1 MLYTIFGFG
10 EKTKYS
16 AVLLETGLY
25 KIKHLI
31 ARSQII
37 YMSTAV
43 WDLKGSVLNQVI
55 LEEFNELGEKSS
67 LALVDKIAQS
77 YGFEKISKIRIDKK
91 VLKRYIRSANDQE
104 LWFDCYQ
111 SSVIPI
117 RPYFRVRNK
126 SHFKWE
132 KLKSKALLA
141 YRCGALKFK
150 TQWRLY
156 NLKRG
161 RGINCVNIICG
172 ENDSLSHAKSCSF
185 YFTKWK
191 KEYEDS
197 EEEIASYLL
206 KLNSERIKRY
216 RLPII

>member
-55 LEEFNELGEKSS
+55 LEKFNELGEKSS

-77 YGFEKISKIRIDKK
+77 YGFEKISKIRID
-91 VLKRYIRSANDQE
+91 
-104 LWFDCYQ
+104 
-111 SSVIPI
+111 
-117 RPYFRVRNK
+117 
-126 SHFKWE
+126 
-132 KLKSKALLA
+132 
-141 YRCGALKFK
+141 
-150 TQWRLY
+150 
-156 NLKRG
+156 
-161 RGINCVNIICG
+161 
-172 ENDSLSHAKSCSF
+172 
-185 YFTKWK
+185 
-191 KEYEDS
+191 
-197 EEEIASYLL
+197 
-206 KLNSERIKRY
+206 
-216 RLPII
+216 